1 MGWLEAIIS
10 SGVLGLILGPI
21 LHRRGNMD
29 RWLRLAQT
37 LLAQLLAQMQ
47 ASKIPQTPV
56 GQTLLVDTLTQSLLA
71 RGVPKKYAAGL
82 ASEALRLEQRIPP
95 PRFNI
100 VGD

>member
-37 LLAQLLAQMQ
+37 LLAQLLAQMPT
-47 ASKIPQTPV
+47 SKIPVTAV
-56 GQTLLVDTLTQSLLA
+56 AQTLLVDKLTESLLA

-95 PRFNI
+95 PRLSN
-100 VGD
+100 VED